1 MSISFGTVLFL
12 VLLTCAADCVDE
24 QTAARKRKKG
34 EAGKKKEDKARGEK
48 VLKVRKEKQ
57 EAKLQK
63 EKELK
68 KNNRTT
74 VVPKRLR

>member
-34 EAGKKKEDKARGEK
+34 EAGKKKEDKARREK
-48 VLKVRKEKQ
+48 ILKVRKEKQ
-57 EAKLQK
+57 AKLQK